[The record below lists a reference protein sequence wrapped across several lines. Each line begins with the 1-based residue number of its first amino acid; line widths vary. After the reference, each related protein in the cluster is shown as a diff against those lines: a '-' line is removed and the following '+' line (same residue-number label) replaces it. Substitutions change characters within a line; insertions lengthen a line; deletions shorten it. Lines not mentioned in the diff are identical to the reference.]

1 MNRQLEEYIV
11 KHKVTVSNTLLF
23 RDWEAFLK
31 RLFTADG
38 RVEMIV
44 WYEYCRINAQKI
56 GMGGYKA
63 PVNNGYMWAETPI
76 YQDHLQGKSMAEILE
91 YICKVREAYPDCD
104 LSLKNFLA
112 GEETTTDKVIAG
124 VSSTYS
130 IGKLIFWWVVNG
142 EPSI

>member
-1 MNRQLEEYIV
+1 MNSQLEEYIV

-31 RLFTADG
+31 RLFAANG

-56 GMGGYKA
+56 GMGGYKD
-63 PVNNGYMWAETPI
+63 PVNNGCMWAETPI
-76 YQDHLQGKSMAEILE
+76 YQNHLQGESMEEILE

-104 LSLKNFLA
+104 LYPEFY
-112 GEETTTDKVIAG
+112 IC
-124 VSSTYS
+124 
-130 IGKLIFWWVVNG
+130 
-142 EPSI
+142 